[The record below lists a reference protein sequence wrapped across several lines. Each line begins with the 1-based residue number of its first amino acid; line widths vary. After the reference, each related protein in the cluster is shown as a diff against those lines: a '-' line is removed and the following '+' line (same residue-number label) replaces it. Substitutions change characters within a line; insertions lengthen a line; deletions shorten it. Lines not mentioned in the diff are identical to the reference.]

1 MLRSL
6 TLALLLAFFPDVAS
20 SQGVVKGRVA
30 EAGTLQPLPGVNVI
44 LAAGTGTAT
53 DVNGDYFLRAETGQL
68 RITFRF
74 IGYRA
79 EQRDLFVAATDTI
92 ILNIVLTPD
101 VTTLN
106 EIVVTAG
113 RAEQRLSELTVS
125 MTLIKPYIIS
135 RNHIVSADELID
147 RTPGIEIL
155 DGQASIRGGSGYSYG
170 AGSRVLALIDG
181 LPMMSADAG
190 NIKWHALP
198 LENLGRIEVIKGASS
213 VLYGSSALNGIINF
227 ISREPEE
234 TPVTQ
239 ASVSAMVFGKPQ
251 RDEWTWWDTPRTA
264 YTASVSHSGIYNG
277 TSVSAGLKIVDD
289 YGYRKLDDEHYG
301 RMSLRLGRTSSGNH
315 LMRYGIN
322 LHTTLTAKTDFLL
335 WEDGTTGA
343 LKQSPITAM
352 SFRGTSISV
361 DPWLDVGTARGNEHK
376 VKMRLLSNLNR
387 LPENENNS
395 SDSHSFYTE
404 YQFSSSRRG
413 MFAIVGGL
421 TQNYSLIRSNF
432 YGDHWGLNLAGYS
445 QLEAYPLHWLRGVAG
460 FRVEEYILDGEATR
474 PIPIFR
480 TGVNVTLAEATFL
493 RASVGQGY
501 RYPSVAEK
509 HAYTTVGSVRILPNP
524 EIRPESGWSSEIGL
538 RQGFSFLSMTG
549 QADLALFYSQ
559 NKDMIEYVFGFGWPD
574 PFEPGLGVTGFSPVN
589 IENSR
594 VYGFESEL
602 IVSHNTGRLNTTL
615 TAGYTFM
622 YPVEFNAVSGNNTGK
637 YLNYRRKHSADINL
651 SSSYGRF
658 EAGGNLSVKS
668 RLLDI
673 ENVFKQEALVEEMLP
688 GFYDYWM
695 SHNTGYYVLDLFA
708 SCRFGKGY
716 QLSGGIKN
724 VTNTEYM
731 GRPGDIRPHR
741 QFSVQV
747 SARF

>member
-1 MLRSL
+1 MLRFL
-6 TLALLLAFFPDVAS
+6 TLALLLVFFPHVTS
-20 SQGVVKGRVA
+20 SQGIVTGRVT
-30 EAGTLQPLPGVNVI
+30 EAGTLQPVPGVHV
-44 LAAGTGTAT
+44 LTGTGSGTVT
-53 DVNGDYFLRAETGQL
+53 GGDGWYLLRVDSGRTT
-68 RITFRF
+68 ITYRF
-74 IGYRA
+74 IGYRT
-79 EQRDLFVAATDTI
+79 EQRDLLVSTADTV
-92 ILNIVLTPD
+92 ILDILLSPD

-190 NIKWHALP
+190 NIKWHTLP
-198 LENLGRIEVIKGASS
+198 LENIGRIEVIKGASS

-227 ISREPEE
+227 ISREPEDI
-234 TPVTQ
+234 PVTQ
-239 ASVSAMVFGKPQ
+239 ASVSAMVFGNP
-251 RDEWTWWDTPRTA
+251 RNDEWKWWDTPRTT
-264 YTASVSHSGIYNG
+264 YSASVAHSGIYNG

-289 YGYRKLDDEHYG
+289 YGYRKLDDERYG
-301 RMSLRLGRTSSGNH
+301 RMSLRLGRNAKGNERV
-315 LMRYGIN
+315 RYGIN
-322 LHTTLTAKTDFLL
+322 LNTTLTAKTDFLL

-343 LKQSPITAM
+343 LKQSPSTAM
-352 SFRGTSISV
+352 AFRGTSMAA
-361 DPWLDVGTARGNEHK
+361 DPWLDVATAGGSEHK

-387 LPENENNS
+387 LPENENNNS
-395 SDSHSFYTE
+395 NSHSFYAE

-413 MFAIVGGL
+413 MFTLVSGL

-432 YGDHWGLNLAGYS
+432 HGNHWGLNIAGYS

-480 TGVNVTLAEATFL
+480 TGVNITLAEATFL
-493 RASVGQGY
+493 RASIGQGY

-509 HAYTTVGSVRILPNP
+509 HAYTTVGSIKILPNN
-524 EIRPESGWSSEIGL
+524 EIKPESGWSSEAGVK
-538 RQGFSFLSMTG
+538 QGFSFNGITG
-549 QADLALFYSQ
+549 QADIAFFYSQ
-559 NKDMIEYVFGFGWPD
+559 NRNMIEYLFGYWFDVIAGE
-574 PFEPGLGVTGFSPVN
+574 FTYGFMPTN

-594 VYGFESEL
+594 VYGLETEL
-602 IVSHNTGRLNTTL
+602 MLNFSMGAISTTL
-615 TAGYTFM
+615 TSGYTFM
-622 YPVEFNAVSGNNTGK
+622 VPVEYNAVTGANTDK
-637 YLNYRRKHSADINL
+637 YLKFRRKHSADFNL
-651 SSSYGRF
+651 TSAIGRF
-658 EAGGNLSVKS
+658 EAGANLTLKS
-668 RLLDI
+668 KILDI
-673 ENVFKQEALVEEMLP
+673 DNVFVNPSTRETLLP

-695 SHNTGYYVLDLFA
+695 SNNTGYHVLDLFA
-708 SCRFGKGY
+708 AYRFGKVY
-716 QLSGGIKN
+716 QLSAGIRN

-741 QFSVQV
+741 QFSLQI